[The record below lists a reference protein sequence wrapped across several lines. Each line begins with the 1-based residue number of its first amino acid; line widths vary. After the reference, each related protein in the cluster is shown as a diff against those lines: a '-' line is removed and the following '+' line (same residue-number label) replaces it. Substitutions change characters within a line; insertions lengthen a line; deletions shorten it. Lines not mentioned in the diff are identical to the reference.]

1 MNEPESPGKWLTPPE
16 QEAWRA
22 FLISSQLL
30 LTALDRQLQRDAGI
44 PHAWYALLVVLAE
57 HPDRTARQ
65 SELAELAE
73 FSLSRLSHAVTRLT
87 DRGWVTRRPDPL
99 DRRATL
105 VTLTGAGA
113 RALADIAPGHVAL
126 VKDLLFA
133 RLSGE
138 QVAALHDACR
148 TILAGLPGAPT
159 AAGVRDN
166 AES

>member
-1 MNEPESPGKWLTPPE
+1 MSEPNGAEEWLTPPE

-44 PHAWYALLVVLAE
+44 PHAWYALLVVLGE

-65 SELAELAE
+65 SELAGLAE

-87 DRGWVTRRPDPL
+87 DRGWVTRRPDSL

-105 VTLTGAGA
+105 VTLTDAGA

-133 RLSGE
+133 RLSDA

-148 TILAGLPGAPT
+148 TILAGLPGAPAST
-159 AAGVRDN
+159 GVRDN